1 MSEAGDGAELSE
13 YEHVNKKSRSE
24 VSQEDETH
32 GKEPPQVEIIGTAQ
46 LKAQEVLKRREALL
60 EDSTMKLQ
68 RIYEVC
74 MTQLNEMAGQR
85 SAECEALLN
94 SLHSVYVENYELA
107 NHLDFIRRS
116 TLALFSVISQESPDG
131 SIA

>member
-1 MSEAGDGAELSE
+1 VRQLSLCLVQAGDGAELSE

-60 EDSTMKLQ
+60 EGLSTYPRYANAFVGIL
-68 RIYEVC
+68 
-74 MTQLNEMAGQR
+74 R
-85 SAECEALLN
+85 SSAFAF
-94 SLHSVYVENYELA
+94 V
-107 NHLDFIRRS
+107 
-116 TLALFSVISQESPDG
+116 
-131 SIA
+131 